1 MAYINNITRFRFE
14 NLDKNSNENENQ
26 SEDEIEIIDSQQTA
40 NGGFTLLDKKRE
52 NRNKKES
59 NESNESN
66 EIVGG
71 NPDKL
76 QDVVVPFA
84 LAYQQREL
92 VQKNENR
99 KRAKSPTVI
108 GGDLFDDLFFRLGS
122 EKKTKHKKLVE

>member
-14 NLDKNSNENENQ
+14 NLDKNSNETQNQ
-26 SEDEIEIIDSQQTA
+26 SEYEIEPIHSEQTA

-52 NRNKKES
+52 NRNKK
-59 NESNESN
+59 ESNESN

-99 KRAKSPTVI
+99 KRAKSPKVI
-108 GGDLFDDLFFRLGS
+108 GGDLFDDLFYRLGS